1 MKPFCQKQKS
11 HLAARNGSQRAR
23 DSRRH
28 CRGASCEPG
37 PCARREQGPGE
48 RAETE
53 DVRGAGVPGGRG
65 FRLGPWGC
73 GCPGASEGLCAQSD
87 STGQAGSGQGVGCHA
102 ARRGGGRRAGPG
114 AGGCRARSSSPT
126 PLRQEPMAKTIY
138 LKTAQRFGN

>member
-23 DSRRH
+23 DSWRH

-73 GCPGASEGLCAQSD
+73 GCPGASEGTGAFAHRATAQD
-87 STGQAGSGQGVGCHA
+87 
-102 ARRGGGRRAGPG
+102 RRGRARESDVTPPDG
-114 AGGCRARSSSPT
+114 AGGAVRARGLGDAEHVPH
-126 PLRQEPMAKTIY
+126 LQHHYARNQWQKRYI
-138 LKTAQRFGN
+138 